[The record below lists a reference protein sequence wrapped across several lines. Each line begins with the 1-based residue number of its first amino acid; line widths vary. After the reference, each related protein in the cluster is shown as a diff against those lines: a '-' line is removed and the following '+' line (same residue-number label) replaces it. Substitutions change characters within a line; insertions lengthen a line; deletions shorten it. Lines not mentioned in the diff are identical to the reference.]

1 MKKPS
6 QSNWFSSLLALLF
19 ALLLFFNANASG
31 SMSNVSGTNQ
41 IYDEMLY
48 NIPVQVEYDQDKYFV
63 SGYEETVNVHLSS
76 ANRIQL
82 NLESNEDTRNFQ
94 VVADLTKTP
103 LGTSEIQL
111 RVKGLST
118 AVTAEI
124 EPKTITVTVE
134 KKVTKSFSVEAQ
146 IPETIEAEG
155 YKVGKVAV
163 SPKTVEITTG
173 EETAKAINHVVAPLS
188 NVKQSVDTIKQT
200 VNVQALDSKGQVLSI
215 ENPAPQVKVVVD
227 LSLPS
232 KEVGLTISA
241 TGSPPS
247 SVEHYT
253 FTLSEQKVE
262 IRGTKSVLDAINTIE
277 LPVDV
282 SNIKSSMKK
291 TIKIPTNADYIVSPE
306 EVEVTIN
313 PVFVKTNTSFSET
326 SGGQS
331 STTASSSQMIPNPL
345 PSSESPASSSST
357 SSTSS
362 STSTE
367 STVANDIENGSS
379 SEPVN

>member
-6 QSNWFSSLLALLF
+6 QSNWLSVLLALLF
-19 ALLLFFNANASG
+19 ALLLFFNANSSG
-31 SMSNVSGTNQ
+31 NISNMSGNNQ
-41 IYDEMLY
+41 VYDEMLY
-48 NIPVQVEYDQDKYFV
+48 NIPVQVEYDQDKFFV
-63 SGYEETVNVHLSS
+63 SGYEEKVNVHLSS

-134 KKVTKSFSVEAQ
+134 KKVTKSFDVEAQ
-146 IPETIEAEG
+146 LPESIETGG
-155 YKVGKVAV
+155 YKVEKVAV
-163 SPKTVEITTG
+163 SPKKVEITTG
-173 EETAKAINHVVAPLS
+173 EETAKAIDRVIAPLS

-200 VNVQALDSKGQVLSI
+200 VNVQAIDSKGQVLSI

-232 KEVGLTISA
+232 KEVGLTISP

-247 SVEHYT
+247 DVEHYT
-253 FTLSEQKVE
+253 FNLSEQKVE
-262 IRGTKSVLDAINTIE
+262 IRGIKSVLDAIDTIE
-277 LPVDV
+277 LPVDI
-282 SNIKSSMKK
+282 SNIKTSTKQK
-291 TIKIPTNADYIVSPE
+291 IKIPTNAEYIVSPE

-313 PVFVKTNTSFSET
+313 PVFTSTNTSFSET
-326 SGGQS
+326 SGQS
-331 STTASSSQMIPNPL
+331 STTSYSNQVLPTPL
-345 PSSESPASSSST
+345 PSSEKPTSSSST
-357 SSTSS
+357 SSSS
-362 STSTE
+362 SSSSSD
-367 STVANDIENGSS
+367 STVEEAIENGSS
-379 SEPVN
+379 SVSAN